1 MDGLFHGGG
10 ASSSRIRLQ
19 SSFNFKDSASK
30 IQLQRFNF
38 KDSTSKIQAN
48 NKEEET
54 LLLGASPMGDLASGG
69 GVGRCGSDGG
79 FMGL

>member
-19 SSFNFKDSASK
+19 TS
-30 IQLQRFNF
+30 INF

-54 LLLGASPMGDLASGG
+54 LLPGASPMGDLASGG
-69 GVGRCGSDGG
+69 GVGRCRSDGG

>member
-19 SSFNFKDSASK
+19 SS
-30 IQLQRFNF
+30 INF

-54 LLLGASPMGDLASGG
+54 LLPGASPMGDLASGG
-69 GVGRCGSDGG
+69 GVGRCGSDRG